1 MRDFTIC
8 IGTTFVFG
16 RDAET
21 KVGDELGAKGVSRVL
36 IHHDGGAYLE
46 TSGLLDAV
54 RRSLGRAGIS
64 YTELGGV
71 KEAIFSVEGA
81 GAYNRL
87 KYESGV
93 HRVQRV
99 PETETQG
106 RIHTSTAEAASSIR
120 PRQSRWEPPESVTYG
135 IISPAKCR

>member
-71 KEAIFSVEGA
+71 KPNPRLTLVREGIAIALS
-81 GAYNRL
+81 L
-87 KYESGV
+87 
-93 HRVQRV
+93 
-99 PETETQG
+99 
-106 RIHTSTAEAASSIR
+106 IHI
-120 PRQSRWEPPESVTYG
+120 
-135 IISPAKCR
+135 

>member
-71 KEAIFSVEGA
+71 KPNPRLTLVREG
-81 GAYNRL
+81 
-87 KYESGV
+87 
-93 HRVQRV
+93 HR
-99 PETETQG
+99 
-106 RIHTSTAEAASSIR
+106 H
-120 PRQSRWEPPESVTYG
+120 RQSPQ
-135 IISPAKCR
+135 CRRRCGHRRRQRHRFGQGNRAGSRRRA

>member
-54 RRSLGRAGIS
+54 RRSLGRAPPCTTHARWHG
-64 YTELGGV
+64 L
-71 KEAIFSVEGA
+71 
-81 GAYNRL
+81 
-87 KYESGV
+87 
-93 HRVQRV
+93 
-99 PETETQG
+99 
-106 RIHTSTAEAASSIR
+106 STR
-120 PRQSRWEPPESVTYG
+120 R
-135 IISPAKCR
+135 

>member
-46 TSGLLDAV
+46 TSGLLDAAAALDGPAFPI
-54 RRSLGRAGIS
+54 RSL
-64 YTELGGV
+64 
-71 KEAIFSVEGA
+71 
-81 GAYNRL
+81 
-87 KYESGV
+87 
-93 HRVQRV
+93 
-99 PETETQG
+99 
-106 RIHTSTAEAASSIR
+106 AA
-120 PRQSRWEPPESVTYG
+120 
-135 IISPAKCR
+135 

>member
-54 RRSLGRAGIS
+54 RRSL
-64 YTELGGV
+64 
-71 KEAIFSVEGA
+71 
-81 GAYNRL
+81 
-87 KYESGV
+87 
-93 HRVQRV
+93 
-99 PETETQG
+99 
-106 RIHTSTAEAASSIR
+106 
-120 PRQSRWEPPESVTYG
+120 
-135 IISPAKCR
+135 